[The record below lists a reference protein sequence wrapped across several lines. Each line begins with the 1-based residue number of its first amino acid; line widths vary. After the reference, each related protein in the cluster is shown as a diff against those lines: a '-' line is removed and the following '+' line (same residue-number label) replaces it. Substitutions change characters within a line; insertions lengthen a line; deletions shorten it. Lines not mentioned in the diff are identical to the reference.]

1 MARSGDLRPWTHVP
15 DLSVSPSCGACY
27 SSHVL
32 SATDVLARLRDQPA
46 RAAELAQVLID
57 AVLAAP
63 VREFI
68 EPSRVVPALVAGL
81 QAGVVHARP
90 ERLAAALAT
99 RLDREVPR
107 PGPLAERL
115 PPGLARILQGAL
127 RRPFTPSRELV
138 RAAVDHAGMR
148 ALLRTILHTT
158 LLDFAT
164 RLRSAMPD
172 TAWIPGAGI
181 RSKLMGVAKG
191 VASVVGAEVERQL
204 EDRVRSF
211 VDGALGRALDMV
223 VERAS
228 DPRFAADMATWR
240 GDAARSLLELPEAVF
255 LAERRKF
262 DLNTLAADLL
272 AAATALAHWERLP
285 DEATVVLTA
294 LLDELG
300 QTTVGELLADTG
312 FVAAWRA
319 QLAGELEHHLGR
331 LFVDPGFESWLGDL
345 LDPASTR

>member
-1 MARSGDLRPWTHVP
+1 MLP
-15 DLSVSPSCGACY
+15 
-27 SSHVL
+27 
-32 SATDVLARLRDQPA
+32 ATAVLARLRDQPA

-81 QAGVVHARP
+81 QASVVHARP
-90 ERLAAALAT
+90 DRLAAALEA
-99 RLDREVPR
+99 RQDRVVAR
-107 PGPLAERL
+107 PGSLAERL
-115 PPGLARILQGAL
+115 PPGLARILQATL

-138 RAAVDHAGMR
+138 HAAVDHAGMR

-158 LLDFAT
+158 ILDFAT
-164 RLRSAMPD
+164 RLRSAIPD

-181 RSKLMGVAKG
+181 RSKLFGVAKG
-191 VASVVGAEVERQL
+191 VASAVGAEVERQL

-211 VDGALGRALDMV
+211 VDGALGRALDMI

-255 LAERRKF
+255 LAEGRKL
-262 DLNTLAADLL
+262 DLQLLAADLL
-272 AAATALAHWERLP
+272 AAATAIARWDRLP
-285 DEATVVLTA
+285 DEATLVLTA
-294 LLDELG
+294 LLDEL
-300 QTTVGELLADTG
+300 QHTTIGELLADTG
-312 FVAAWRA
+312 FAEAWRA
-319 QLAGELEHHLGR
+319 QLTGEIEHHLRR
-331 LFVDPGFESWLGDL
+331 LFVDAGFTQWLTDL
-345 LDPASTR
+345 LAPDPE

>member
-1 MARSGDLRPWTHVP
+1 
-15 DLSVSPSCGACY
+15 
-27 SSHVL
+27 
-32 SATDVLARLRDQPA
+32 
-46 RAAELAQVLID
+46 
-57 AVLAAP
+57 
-63 VREFI
+63 
-68 EPSRVVPALVAGL
+68 
-81 QAGVVHARP
+81 VHARP
-90 ERLAAALAT
+90 DRLAAALAA
-99 RLDREVPR
+99 RQDRAVAR
-107 PGPLAERL
+107 PGPLAGRL
-115 PPGLARILQGAL
+115 PPGLARILQSAL

-191 VASVVGAEVERQL
+191 VASAVGAEVERQL

-255 LAERRKF
+255 LAEGRKL
-262 DLNTLAADLL
+262 DLQQLAADLL
-272 AAATALAHWERLP
+272 AAATAVARWDRLP
-285 DEATVVLTA
+285 DEATLVLTA
-294 LLDELG
+294 LLDELQ
-300 QTTVGELLADTG
+300 QTTVGEMLADTG
-312 FVAAWRA
+312 FAEAWRT
-319 QLAGELEHHLGR
+319 QLAGEMEHHLAR
-331 LFVDPGFESWLGDL
+331 LFVDPGFAAWLGDL
-345 LDPASTR
+345 LDPASTRP